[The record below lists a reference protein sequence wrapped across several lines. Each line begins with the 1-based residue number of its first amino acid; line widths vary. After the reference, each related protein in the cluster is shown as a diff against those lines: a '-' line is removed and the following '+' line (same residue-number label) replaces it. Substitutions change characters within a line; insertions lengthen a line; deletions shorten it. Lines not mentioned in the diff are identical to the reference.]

1 MCSLGWADRA
11 EKVAELPL
19 EVIDTFTKPG
29 RGPWAGQW
37 EPERLHART
46 PPIKLN
52 CGV

>member
-29 RGPWAGQW
+29 QRALGGAVGTQAPAC
-37 EPERLHART
+37 PHA
-46 PPIKLN
+46 PN
-52 CGV
+52 